1 MRWVARKGTKR
12 CWVDA
17 QKHIYAN
24 QNIHNPA
31 SEGWELSAESNG
43 DTPLDSG
50 APDRR
55 DSNKRDDRRS
65 KLDPTFFNLSGGILK
80 EKHSG
85 STSSIDDILTRL
97 IASQPSGSR
106 APKHVD
112 RNLDYL
118 HTCLQLD
125 MIRMVAEGIQQPPE
139 KDGEDIARD
148 KIVRSLRGS
157 VEYTNP
163 HSTTD

>member
-1 MRWVARKGTKR
+1 M
-12 CWVDA
+12 
-17 QKHIYAN
+17 
-24 QNIHNPA
+24 
-31 SEGWELSAESNG
+31 SAESNG

-65 KLDPTFFNLSGGILK
+65 MLDPTFFNLSGGILK
-80 EKHSG
+80 EQRSA
-85 STSSIDDILTRL
+85 STNSIDDILKRL
-97 IASQPSGSR
+97 MDSQPSGSR
-106 APKHVD
+106 TAKHVD

-125 MIRMVAEGIQQPPE
+125 MIRMIAEGIQQPPE
-139 KDGEDIARD
+139 KDDEDNARD

-157 VEYTNP
+157 VEYLNP
-163 HSTTD
+163 HSTMD

>member
-1 MRWVARKGTKR
+1 MS
-12 CWVDA
+12 A
-17 QKHIYAN
+17 Q
-24 QNIHNPA
+24 
-31 SEGWELSAESNG
+31 SN
-43 DTPLDSG
+43 DDVPLDSG
-50 APDRR
+50 APDHKKSA
-55 DSNKRDDRRS
+55 DKNGGRS

-80 EKHSG
+80 EKRSG
-85 STSSIDDILTRL
+85 SMSSIDDILKRL
-97 IASQPSGSR
+97 MDSQPSGSR
-106 APKHVD
+106 ATKHVD

-157 VEYTNP
+157 VEYMNP